1 MCLSLWNVSSPKAGA
16 LLYSQGP
23 EQSLAQRRCIIKW
36 VNELNQIIPLPQ
48 ISRQR
53 ASVLHIEKA
62 AFIPGQ
68 VTDAG
73 HQANISLSSK
83 INKPECPRNVCTC
96 FSEAITKISQEKY
109 LVL

>member
-1 MCLSLWNVSSPKAGA
+1 MALVAGHPLGLDPKAFQK
-16 LLYSQGP
+16 QG
-23 EQSLAQRRCIIKW
+23 LTLHGIFHGC
-36 VNELNQIIPLPQ
+36 Q